1 MKQLVRYFVQ
11 GCLVTAPI
19 AITVYVVMF
28 VLTTLDQIMPVSVP
42 VLGFVLLVAIV
53 TAIGFVASSVV
64 GEAVFREAER
74 WLTRVPLIKVLYNS
88 IKDLIGAFVGDKKS
102 FDKPVMV
109 SLVPGSSAK
118 ALGFLTRDKLT
129 FLEDHVAVYLPQAY
143 NFAGNVIIC
152 RRDLV
157 TPLDV
162 NSADLMAFIVS
173 GGVSRTRHE
182 AESMMP
188 PPPHAAGG

>member
-1 MKQLVRYFVQ
+1 
-11 GCLVTAPI
+11 
-19 AITVYVVMF
+19 
-28 VLTTLDQIMPVSVP
+28 
-42 VLGFVLLVAIV
+42 
-53 TAIGFVASSVV
+53 
-64 GEAVFREAER
+64 
-74 WLTRVPLIKVLYNS
+74 
-88 IKDLIGAFVGDKKS
+88 
-102 FDKPVMV
+102 
-109 SLVPGSSAK
+109 
-118 ALGFLTRDKLT
+118 LGFLTRDKLT
-129 FLEDHVAVYLPQAY
+129 FLEDHVAVYLPQSY

-173 GGVSRTRHE
+173 GGVSKTRHE